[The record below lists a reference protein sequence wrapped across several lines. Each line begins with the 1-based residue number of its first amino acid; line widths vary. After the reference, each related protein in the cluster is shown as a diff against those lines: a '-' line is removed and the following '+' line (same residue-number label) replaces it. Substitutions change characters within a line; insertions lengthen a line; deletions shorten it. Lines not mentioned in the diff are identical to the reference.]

1 MISTSISPVTARAGW
16 LARTVAV
23 LFAVTMLAQSAFA
36 VERVLK
42 IEAPAEATAN
52 GEVRFTVRASTDAG
66 ANERVGFFH
75 IESSTDGGKT
85 WVGQCFEQNMGASAA
100 RLFIVKAGAAGT
112 KTMLRAR
119 VAFRGGKAG
128 DVDYTGAAIK
138 WQESWTNWGEPPTRI
153 ATVEIK

>member
-1 MISTSISPVTARAGW
+1 MISSALSLVV
-16 LARTVAV
+16 ARTGWVARGV
-23 LFAVTMLAQSAFA
+23 ACLFAFTVLAQSASA
-36 VERVLK
+36 VERLLK
-42 IEAPAEATAN
+42 IEAPASAVPETQ
-52 GEVRFTVRASTDAG
+52 VKFTVRASTDAG

-75 IESSTDGGKT
+75 VESSVDGGKT

-100 RLFIVKAGAAGT
+100 RLFIVKAGASGT

-138 WQESWTNWGEPPTRI
+138 WQESWTNWGEPPACL

>member
-1 MISTSISPVTARAGW
+1 MISSALSSVVARAF
-16 LARTVAV
+16 TC
-23 LFAVTMLAQSAFA
+23 LFALALLAQSASA

-42 IEAPAEATAN
+42 IEAPTEVRPNA
-52 GEVRFTVRASTDAG
+52 EVRFTVRASTDAG

-75 IESSTDGGKT
+75 VESSVDGGQT

-100 RLFIVKAGAAGT
+100 RLFIVRAGDEGS

-138 WQESWTNWGEPPTRI
+138 WQDSWTNWGEPPARI
-153 ATVEIK
+153 ATVEVK

>member
-1 MISTSISPVTARAGW
+1 M
-16 LARTVAV
+16 L
-23 LFAVTMLAQSAFA
+23 LAQSAFA

-42 IEAPAEATAN
+42 IEAPAQAPAN
-52 GEVRFTVRASTDAG
+52 TEVRFTVRASTDAG

-75 IESSTDGGKT
+75 IESSIDGGKT

-100 RLFIVKAGAAGT
+100 RMYVVKAGAPGT

-128 DVDYTGAAIK
+128 DVDFKGGAIK
-138 WQESWTNWGEPPTRI
+138 WQESWTTWGEPPARI